1 MFGKRSHRQE
11 KELEE
16 KGKRA
21 EAVVLEKSERQM
33 AITKRAAGVVA
44 NTESAI
50 NTHLKV
56 EPADEPTFEVKE
68 RFRFPQLAVPAVG
81 SRISVIYDPD
91 NHDSI
96 TLDTSPTAMLAG
108 TRFGNADAST
118 LVEMAQ
124 AATAS
129 PDYGPQQLA
138 AQMMAQMGVDGST
151 AFAGGQT
158 APAGQAGAGA
168 QGATDPIEQVER
180 LAKLRASGALTEEE

>member
-1 MFGKRSHRQE
+1 
-11 KELEE
+11 
-16 KGKRA
+16 
-21 EAVVLEKSERQM
+21 
-33 AITKRAAGVVA
+33 
-44 NTESAI
+44 
-50 NTHLKV
+50 V
-56 EPADEPTFEVKE
+56 EPADGPTFEVKE
-68 RFRFPQLAVPAVG
+68 SFRFPQLTVPAVG

-96 TLDTSPTAMLAG
+96 MLDTSPTAMLAG
-108 TRFGNADAST
+108 TMFGNADAST

-158 APAGQAGAGA
+158 APSGQAGAGV
-168 QGATDPIEQVER
+168 QGAAWPD
-180 LAKLRASGALTEEE
+180 GAGRKTRKAAR